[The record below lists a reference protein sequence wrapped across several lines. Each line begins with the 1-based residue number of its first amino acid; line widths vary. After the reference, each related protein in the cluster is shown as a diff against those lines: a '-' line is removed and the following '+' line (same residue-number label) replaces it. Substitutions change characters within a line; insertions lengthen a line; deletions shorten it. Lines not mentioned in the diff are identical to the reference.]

1 MNFDDDCSKQSFSP
15 TVQLLSQWALK
26 SEKNCNVREAPKNV
40 DFQPLCDV
48 SVQVFY

>member
-26 SEKNCNVREAPKNV
+26 SEKNCNVREASKNV
-40 DFQPLCDV
+40 DF
-48 SVQVFY
+48 